1 MDGTA
6 DRSQAVITPSEI
18 AAILARGQ
26 GRGFAPGLAGLGG
39 LAADPGGFQAADF
52 LAAARLAPEAMTTDA
67 AQPLADPGQP
77 PMPQARPGLS
87 FAEPPPPLPPRD
99 IAAELAAARA
109 EGRAEGHAEGLATGL
124 ATGRAQAEA
133 ELRASALA
141 ELTQARA
148 LFLSAVTALSAPEPA
163 AVRGLEQALAAAVA
177 RLASDRAG
185 QAIAD
190 HPGPFLARIAALADR
205 VAQAGRS
212 VTIALH
218 PADLAALGPHLPGGL
233 PEGAQLAA
241 DAALSQ
247 GDVVLRAGGITLSD
261 LLAGEAVA

>member
-1 MDGTA
+1 M
-6 DRSQAVITPSEI
+6 ITPSEI

-39 LAADPGGFQAADF
+39 LAADAGGFQAADF
-52 LAAARLAPEAMTTDA
+52 LAAARLTPEPTAPDA
-67 AQPLADPGQP
+67 AQPAADQGQVQ
-77 PMPQARPGLS
+77 MSGARSGLS

-99 IAAELAAARA
+99 MAAELAAARA
-109 EGRAEGHAEGLATGL
+109 EGHAAGHAEGLAAGL

-133 ELRASALA
+133 ELRAEVLA
-141 ELTQARA
+141 DLAQARA

-163 AVRGLEQALAAAVA
+163 AVRGLERALATAVA
-177 RLASDRAG
+177 RLAADRAG
-185 QAIAD
+185 QAIVD
-190 HPGPFLARIAALADR
+190 HPGPFLSRIAALADR
-205 VAQAGRS
+205 VAQASRS

-218 PADLAALGPHLPGGL
+218 PADLAAIGPHLPGGL

-241 DAALSQ
+241 DEALSR

-261 LLAGEAVA
+261 LLAAEGVV